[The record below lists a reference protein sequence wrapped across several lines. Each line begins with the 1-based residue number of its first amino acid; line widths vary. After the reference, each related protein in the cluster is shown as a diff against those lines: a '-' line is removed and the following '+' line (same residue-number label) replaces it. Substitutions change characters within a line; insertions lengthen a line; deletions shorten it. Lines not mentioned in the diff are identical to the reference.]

1 MLQTSDNVL
10 DTKRR
15 IEYGIHQIS
24 LEVSEAVKLQ
34 SNAMNNTLY
43 KKYTNFL
50 KLSIEAIFET

>member
-34 SNAMNNTLY
+34 SNALNNSIY
-43 KKYTNFL
+43 KRYINFH
-50 KLSIEAIFET
+50 LSY